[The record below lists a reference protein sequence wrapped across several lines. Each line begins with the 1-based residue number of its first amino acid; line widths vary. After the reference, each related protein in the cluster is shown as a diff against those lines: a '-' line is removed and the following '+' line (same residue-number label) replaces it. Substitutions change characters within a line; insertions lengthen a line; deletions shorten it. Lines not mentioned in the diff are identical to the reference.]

1 MALYVDVTDALPL
14 FLTDQRVESRLHLKK
29 EPTGLM
35 DVEGQL
41 FFKVTG
47 GVDWEVKGHIK
58 EDRGNIYSVSCQHS
72 LAFTPIHKNLL
83 S

>member
-1 MALYVDVTDALPL
+1 MSITVTYSP

-41 FFKVTG
+41 FFRVTD

-58 EDRGNIYSVSCQHS
+58 EDRGNIYSVSYLYLH
-72 LAFTPIHKNLL
+72 AFNPVHKNLL